1 MANLNELQMQPIQT
15 AANALNNLADDP
27 TQDEIAL
34 AITTTIDN
42 LSEVMERLEIT
53 DRTAITLLDK
63 WKKAQ
68 DHLSMVHRT
77 QTQTIA
83 ERLLSK
89 NNGTSIP
96 IVIDTEDGEI
106 ICTPRI
112 KIGRKIDI
120 TQREDVMRA
129 VERATAN
136 KENRLNPDGSGELL
150 DYDTA
155 KVVLFKKVFRM
166 EPRWTEAKKLNINP
180 DDYSS
185 KSFSYTLDIQ
195 KAAKL

>member
-42 LSEVMERLEIT
+42 LSEVMERLEIS

>member
-1 MANLNELQMQPIQT
+1 MANLNELQMRPIQT

-34 AITTTIDN
+34 AITATIDN
-42 LSEVMERLEIT
+42 LSEVMERLEIS

-68 DHLSMVHRT
+68 DHLAMVHRT
-77 QTQTIA
+77 QMQTIA
-83 ERLLSK
+83 ERLFSQ
-89 NNGTSIP
+89 NNGKSIP

-112 KIGRKIDI
+112 KIGRKIDT
-120 TQREDVMRA
+120 TQREEVMRA
-129 VERATAN
+129 VERATAHQ
-136 KENRLNPDGSGELL
+136 ENRLNPDGSGELL

>member
-1 MANLNELQMQPIQT
+1 MQPIQT

-42 LSEVMERLEIT
+42 LSEVMERLEIS